1 MRLPRKGEIR
11 AFASRLIDWS
21 KRHPFR
27 AGLCSVALV
36 AVLVAVMYP
45 MGLLPGHPAEG
56 PAAGQSQSRPKAS
69 RSPHAAPQKP
79 NNTVAPPPLTD
90 WRDKPKQHANDV
102 MKGMNSL
109 LDSKVGVNNAIMRVQ
124 ISYISVD
131 PDSGY
136 SRSETALT
144 DAIKEDTTKE
154 PSSPQEADEMCAG
167 LDALYDQWQTQLWA
181 AANEVL
187 DGQIQDGLLMAED
200 GRKVIR
206 SDKTTPQSCMR
217 YADADVKTGGSGRAD
232 LERKVSQL
240 KEFNNLQMQCSVDMT
255 PEQAARMPQDL
266 GK

>member
-1 MRLPRKGEIR
+1 MRLPRKGEIG
-11 AFASRLIDWS
+11 AYASRLTDWS

-79 NNTVAPPPLTD
+79 NPTVAPPPLTD
-90 WRDKPKQHANDV
+90 WRDRPKRHANDV
-102 MKGMNSL
+102 MKGMDAL
-109 LDSKVGVNNAIMRVQ
+109 LDSKAGVNNTIMSEQ
-124 ISYISVD
+124 ISYISGD

-144 DAIKEDTTKE
+144 DAIKSDTTKE
-154 PSSPQEADEMCAG
+154 PSSPKEADEMCAG
-167 LDALYDQWQTQLWA
+167 LDALYDRWQTQLWA

-187 DGQIQDGLLMAED
+187 DAQIQDTLLMAED

-206 SDKTTPQSCMR
+206 ADKTTPQSCMR
-217 YADADVKTGGSGRAD
+217 YADADVRTGGSGRAD

-240 KEFNNLQMQCSVDMT
+240 KEINNLQMRCAADMT

>member
-11 AFASRLIDWS
+11 SATYRLIDWS

-27 AGLCSVALV
+27 AVLCSVAVV

-45 MGLLPGHPAEG
+45 MGLLPVHPAEG
-56 PAAGQSQSRPKAS
+56 PAAGQSESRPKAS
-69 RSPHAAPQKP
+69 RSPHAAPQKSNP
-79 NNTVAPPPLTD
+79 TVAPPLLTD
-90 WRDKPKQHANDV
+90 WRDKPKRHANDV

-109 LDSKVGVNNAIMRVQ
+109 LDSRVGVNNMIMRDH
-124 ISYISVD
+124 ISFISVD
-131 PDSGY
+131 PDSAY

-154 PSSPQEADEMCAG
+154 PSSPKQADEMCAG
-167 LDALYDQWQTQLWA
+167 LDALYDRWQTQLWS

-187 DGQIQDGLLMAED
+187 DGQILDHMLGSED

-206 SDKTTPQSCMR
+206 SDKTTPESCMR

-240 KEFNNLQMQCSVDMT
+240 KEFNNLQMRCSADMT
-255 PEQAARMPQDL
+255 PEQAARMPQD
-266 GK
+266 GDK